1 MFGRS
6 KRTPEGSSAQSSSL
20 QEMRRKQVT
29 TLHTHHLAIRELDP
43 DSTYE
48 VTTTVEG
55 NLTLQLTITLPPSF
69 PESPPTIHVSPLVQ
83 HAWVDRSGFVVGHE
97 RLARWDGGRGVV
109 LGKLVKEIVQE
120 FTLRPPSRSLAQG
133 PLSGSSGSSS
143 PQHYQ
148 LRYQTPPPVTSNN
161 HQQYQQP
168 QFAPPQYTSS
178 PLSASS
184 SNPPSSSSHF
194 PPPAASSSSSSIA
207 ADFPELDTLPLEA
220 IEDMAR
226 NSIALDSYF
235 EELEHVRNMRAV
247 HADLV
252 RNNEQLARRTLARE
266 SELNTLQSTLA
277 DQLALYRTQHQ
288 KFLETAHLREDAV
301 TRFNPDYITS
311 TLRALISRT
320 DAECDA
326 LAASLVR
333 GDGSSV
339 EEFSRQYRELRKTY
353 HLRAAKLER
362 WERYGAADLGV
373 S

>member
-43 DSTYE
+43 DSYE

-168 QFAPPQYTSS
+168 QFAPPQYTS
-178 PLSASS
+178 PTFR
-184 SNPPSSSSHF
+184 PPTF
-194 PPPAASSSSSSIA
+194 PNW
-207 ADFPELDTLPLEA
+207 TRPLEA